1 MALNEGI
8 ADLPAEIMN
17 EAFKVIVSKAYEMQT
32 LAQMMAPVKTGWL
45 RDHIQVEITENSNE
59 TKTVSISCNVDY
71 AAIVEA
77 KQPFLGPAINQIAP
91 TIPSALLELQRSVI
105 NVEQ

>member
-32 LAQMMAPVKTGWL
+32 LAQMMAPVKT
-45 RDHIQVEITENSNE
+45 
-59 TKTVSISCNVDY
+59 
-71 AAIVEA
+71 
-77 KQPFLGPAINQIAP
+77 
-91 TIPSALLELQRSVI
+91 
-105 NVEQ
+105 